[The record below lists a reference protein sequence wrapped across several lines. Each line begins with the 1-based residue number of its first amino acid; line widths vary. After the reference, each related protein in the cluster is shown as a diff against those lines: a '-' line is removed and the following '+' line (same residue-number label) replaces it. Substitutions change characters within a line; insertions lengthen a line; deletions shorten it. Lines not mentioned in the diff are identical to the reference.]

1 MKINKYDNTAIIT
14 RDRNISYTE
23 MIQKINYFARETPL
37 GGKQKVQE
45 NSKVMIFCENREG
58 WIYAFF
64 SIWNNKAIAVP
75 VDASSTVDDVAYILN
90 DCRPE
95 AVWTSLALVETI
107 RKAIDKSG
115 VEVKILIIDDYENA
129 DTTAVHTDS
138 IEYTPSDVAL
148 IIYTSGTTGSPKG
161 VMLSFANLFANMRGV
176 CEEVHIF
183 DETTRALMLLPLHHV
198 LPLMGTMII
207 PILQGGGVAIC
218 QTMTGADI
226 MDTLC
231 RGKVSIF
238 VGVPRLWQMLYTG
251 IKKKIDE
258 KAITRGLFSLCKTIN
273 SKRLSRFIFQS
284 VHKKLG
290 GNITYCVSGGAAL
303 DKEIGEGLRTLGLD
317 VLEGYGMT
325 ETAPIITFT
334 RPGDI
339 IPGCV
344 GLPLPSVQCKIVDGE
359 LCAKGPNLMLGYYN
373 RPEETADVIDKDGF
387 IHTGD
392 LATIDEKGRVT
403 ITGRKKEI
411 IVLSNGKNVQPNEI
425 EFQIEKFDD
434 KVKECAI
441 TEKND
446 MLLAII
452 VPQEEWANGKT
463 DAEIETLLKRE
474 VIEQYN
480 LTVENYKKVMRLF
493 VYFGDIP
500 RTRMDKIQ
508 RFKLKD
514 IIESKIAAKPSAFYN
529 PEGNNEKEDDTASYS
544 DEFKIIKRYIEE
556 EKNIK
561 VMPESHIETDLAFD
575 SLDRV
580 SLQSFIEQSFGIT
593 INAAEIALFPNLKAM
608 ADYIAR
614 EKTKSEAEHINW
626 NLLLNSQSQQSSKAM
641 TLPSTSPT
649 LVMARNASKAMFKIY
664 NRLTIKGTEN
674 IPAKGPFILA
684 ANHQSFIDGPLVV
697 SGMNSKQLKD
707 CYFYATEEHVQS
719 AVLKY
724 LAHHNNIILMEK
736 RNLKNSILKLGNVL
750 KNGKNVVIFPE
761 GSRTHSGEIGKFR
774 KMFAILATELNVP
787 ILPVVVRGA
796 YDALP
801 RGQHSIRPKHIEI
814 EYLPTVR
821 PHGTYD
827 DFANEIRNIINDKLH
842 S

>member
-1 MKINKYDNTAIIT
+1 MKINESSNAAIIT
-14 RDRNISYTE
+14 KDCSISFTE
-23 MIQKINYFARETPL
+23 TIQKINLFARETPM
-37 GGKQKVQE
+37 GGDQEVQE
-45 NSKVMIFCENREG
+45 KTKVMVFSENREG

-64 SIWNNKAIAVP
+64 SIWNNKAIAIP
-75 VDASSTVDDVAYILN
+75 VDAASTVDDVAYMLN
-90 DCRPE
+90 DSKPA
-95 AVWTSLALVETI
+95 AVWASLQLVETM
-107 RKAIDKSG
+107 RKAIDKAG
-115 VEVKILIIDDYENA
+115 VDTKILIIDDFEKK
-129 DTTAVHTDS
+129 DS
-138 IEYTPSDVAL
+138 SNMSKESLEYTPTDIAL

-161 VMLSFANLFANMRGV
+161 VMLTFANLFANMKGV
-176 CEEVHIF
+176 CEEVNIINK
-183 DETTRALMLLPLHHV
+183 DTRALVLLPLHHI
-198 LPLMGTMII
+198 LPLIGTVMI
-207 PILQGGGVAIC
+207 PMLQGGGVAIC
-218 QTMTGADI
+218 PSMTGPDI

-231 RGKVSIF
+231 RGKVNLFI
-238 VGVPRLWQMLYTG
+238 GVPRLWQMLYTG

-258 KAITRGLFSLCKTIN
+258 KAITRALFSLCKTVN
-273 SKRLSRFIFQS
+273 SPRLSRFIFQS

-290 GNITYCVSGGAAL
+290 GCITYCVSGGAAL

-325 ETAPIITFT
+325 ETSPIITFT

-344 GLPLPSVQCKIVDGE
+344 GKPLPSVECKLVDGE
-359 LCAKGPNLMLGYYN
+359 LCAKGPNIMLGYYN

-392 LATIDEKGRVT
+392 LATIDSEGRVT

-434 KVKECAI
+434 KVKECAV

-452 VPQEEWANGKT
+452 VPQEEWAKGKT
-463 DAEIETLLKRE
+463 DAEIEQALKHE
-474 VIEQYN
+474 VVEQYN
-480 LTVENYKKVMRLF
+480 LTVENYKKVMRIVVF
-493 VYFGDIP
+493 FGDLP

-514 IIESKIAAKPSAFYN
+514 IVENKIAAKPASFY
-529 PEGNNEKEDDTASYS
+529 DD
-544 DEFKIIKRYIEE
+544 E
-556 EKNIK
+556 EKNKKNDSTSYSEEFLILK
-561 VMPESHIETDLAFD
+561 KYIEDEKKLEVTPESHIEMDLAFD

-614 EKTKSEAEHINW
+614 EKTKSEAEITNW
-626 NLLLNSQSQQSSKAM
+626 NQLLNDDSKSSSTETA
-641 TLPSTSPT
+641 LPSTSATMP
-649 LVMARNASKAMFKIY
+649 LSSKMFKASCTVY
-664 NRLTIKGTEN
+664 NSLSIKGKEN

-697 SGMNSKQLKD
+697 TGMEWNQIKE
-707 CYFYATEEHVQS
+707 CYFYATEEHVQHPI
-719 AVLKY
+719 LRY
-724 LAHHNNIILMEK
+724 LARHNNIILMEK

-750 KNGKNVVIFPE
+750 KQGKNVVIFPE

-774 KMFAILATELNVP
+774 KMFAILAIELGVP
-787 ILPVVVRGA
+787 VLPVVIRGA
-796 YDALP
+796 YDAMP
-801 RGQHSIRPKHIEI
+801 RGQHSVKPKHIEI
-814 EYLPTVR
+814 EYLPTVK
-821 PHGTYD
+821 PEGSYD
-827 DFANEIRNIINDKLH
+827 EFADNIRSVINAKLKD
-842 S
+842 